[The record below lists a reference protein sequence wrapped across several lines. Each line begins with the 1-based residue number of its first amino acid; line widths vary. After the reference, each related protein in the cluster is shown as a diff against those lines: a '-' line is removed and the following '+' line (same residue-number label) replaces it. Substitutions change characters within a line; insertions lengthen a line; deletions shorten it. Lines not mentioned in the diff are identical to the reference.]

1 MSETKFTLEVLSI
14 ESLLRRADYARVQ
27 AEVYKENIPLA
38 DQLLREMN
46 AHLNEVE
53 QKIKYL
59 ADATRF
65 KSLGKG

>member
-27 AEVYKENIPLA
+27 AEV
-38 DQLLREMN
+38 